1 MPSEAPSSAALRP
14 TLALSSPSL
23 ARLESLGLQASRF
36 FPSRIAKDL
45 RVWVLRVSV

>member
-23 ARLESLGLQASRF
+23 ARLESLGLQGFAGLGFR
-36 FPSRIAKDL
+36 
-45 RVWVLRVSV
+45 VLRPALNQVGR